1 MHIASA
7 APISY
12 LFVPATRPE
21 RFEKAL
27 GAGADRVIIDLEDA
41 VAPADKDTARNALTS
56 WLDHGK
62 PVAVRINSSD
72 TEWFARDLALCGQAN
87 VAEIILPKAGDVADV
102 KRVTAA
108 GARAVKLLIESAQG
122 IAHLTELAA
131 CDKVSRLIFG
141 TIDFCV
147 DMGIENDDRELD
159 YFRSQLV
166 LASKLAGL
174 SAPVDGVT
182 TAIDD
187 ATVLTADI
195 LRGKRFGF
203 GAKLCIHPKQVATVN
218 ASYLPQADEIAWAT
232 RVIEAAGAADGA
244 AVQVDGKM
252 VDKPVL
258 IKAERILSLASRA
271 SRAVLSRLA
280 PGGKS

>member
-1 MHIASA
+1 MHST

-21 RFEKAL
+21 RFDKAL
-27 GAGADRVIIDLEDA
+27 AAGADRVIIDLEDA
-41 VAPADKDTARNALTS
+41 VAPADKDTARAALAG
-56 WLDHGK
+56 WLAADK
-62 PVAVRINSSD
+62 PVAVRINSAD
-72 TEWFARDLALCGQAN
+72 TEWFERDLSLCSQAG
-87 VAEIILPKAGDVADV
+87 VAEIILPKASEVV
-102 KRVTAA
+102 EVQRVSAA

-122 IAHLTELAA
+122 IAHLSALAA

-159 YFRSQLV
+159 YFRSQIV
-166 LASKLAGL
+166 LASRLAGL
-174 SAPVDGVT
+174 DAPVDGVT

-187 ATVLTADI
+187 MAVLSADI

-203 GAKLCIHPKQVATVN
+203 GAKLCIHPKQVATAN
-218 ASYLPQADEIAWAT
+218 ASYLPQPAEIAWAT
-232 RVIEAAGAADGA
+232 RVIDAAGAADGA

-258 IKAERILSLASRA
+258 IKAERILRLASK
-271 SRAVLSRLA
+271 SR
-280 PGGKS
+280 

>member
-1 MHIASA
+1 MTTLSS

-21 RFEKAL
+21 RFDKAL
-27 GAGADRVIIDLEDA
+27 AAGADRVIIDLEDA
-41 VAPADKDTARNALTS
+41 VAPADKDSAREALAG
-56 WLDHGK
+56 WLQGGK

-72 TEWFARDLALCGQAN
+72 TEWFARDLALCGHAN
-87 VAEIILPKAGDVADV
+87 VAEVILPKAAAIADV
-102 KRVTAA
+102 RRVTDA
-108 GARAVKLLIESAQG
+108 GARAVKLLIESAHG
-122 IAHLTELAA
+122 IANLAALAA
-131 CDKVSRLIFG
+131 CDKVTRLIFG

-147 DMGIENDDRELD
+147 DMGIEHDDRELD

-166 LASKLAGL
+166 LVSKLAGL
-174 SAPVDGVT
+174 AAPVDGVT

-187 ATVLTADI
+187 VAVLTADS

-203 GAKLCIHPKQVATVN
+203 GAKLCIHPKQVAAVN
-218 ASYLPQADEIAWAT
+218 ATYLPQADEIAWAQ
-232 RVIEAAGAADGA
+232 RVIDAAGSADGA

-258 IKAERILSLASRA
+258 IRAERILSLAARS
-271 SRAVLSRLA
+271 
-280 PGGKS
+280 G

>member
-21 RFEKAL
+21 RFDKAL

-41 VAPADKDTARNALTS
+41 VAPADKDTARDALTS
-56 WLDHGK
+56 WLNHGK

-258 IKAERILSLASRA
+258 IKAERILSLARRA
-271 SRAVLSRLA
+271 S
-280 PGGKS
+280 

>member
-1 MHIASA
+1 MQSQHGTP
-7 APISY
+7 PISY

-21 RFEKAL
+21 RFDKAL
-27 GAGADRVIIDLEDA
+27 AAGADRVIIDLEDA
-41 VAPADKDTARNALTS
+41 VAPEDKDHARQALAG
-56 WLDHGK
+56 WLSVDK
-62 PVAVRINSSD
+62 PVAVRINSAD
-72 TEWFARDLALCGQAN
+72 TEWFARDIALCGHAG
-87 VAEIILPKAGDVADV
+87 VAEIILPKAADIADIQ
-102 KRVTAA
+102 RVTAA

-122 IAHLTELAA
+122 IANLRALAA
-131 CDKVSRLIFG
+131 CDKVTRLIFG

-159 YFRSQLV
+159 YFRSKIV

-174 SAPVDGVT
+174 DAPVDGVT

-187 ATVLTADI
+187 TAVLTSDI

-218 ASYLPQADEIAWAT
+218 ANYLPQPEEIAWAT
-232 RVIEAAGAADGA
+232 RVMDAAGSAHGA

-258 IKAERILSLASRA
+258 IKAERILRMANRQA
-271 SRAVLSRLA
+271 
-280 PGGKS
+280 

>member
-1 MHIASA
+1 MHKPASA

-21 RFEKAL
+21 RFDKAL
-27 GAGADRVIIDLEDA
+27 AAGADRVIIDLEDA
-41 VAPADKDTARNALTS
+41 VAPVDKDSARDALAD
-56 WLDHGK
+56 WLHTGK
-62 PVAVRINSSD
+62 SVAVRINSSD
-72 TEWFARDLALCGQAN
+72 AEWFGRDLALCGHAN
-87 VAEIILPKAGDVADV
+87 VAEVILPKAGDVADV
-102 KRVTAA
+102 KRVTDA
-108 GARAVKLLIESAQG
+108 GAKAVKLLIESAQG
-122 IAHLTELAA
+122 IAHLNALAT
-131 CDKVSRLIFG
+131 CDKVTRLIFG

-147 DMGIENDDRELD
+147 DMGIEHDDRELD

-166 LASKLAGL
+166 LVSKLAGL
-174 SAPVDGVT
+174 DAPVDGVT

-187 ATVLTADI
+187 VAVLSSDI

-218 ASYLPQADEIAWAT
+218 ATYLPQPEEIAWAR
-232 RVIEAAGAADGA
+232 RVIDAAGAADGA

-258 IKAERILSLASRA
+258 IRAERILSLAKRA
-271 SRAVLSRLA
+271 E
-280 PGGKS
+280 